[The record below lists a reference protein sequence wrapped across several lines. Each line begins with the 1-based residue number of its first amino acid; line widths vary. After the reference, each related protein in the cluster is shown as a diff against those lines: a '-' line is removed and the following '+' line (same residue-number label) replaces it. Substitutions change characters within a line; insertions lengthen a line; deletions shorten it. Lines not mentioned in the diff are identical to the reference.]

1 MPMEGKMEQDKF
13 KDTERKYTELKE
25 KLNHGQVTPEE
36 MKKELKKMMVLDEKG
51 NYWMIGGKTGKWY
64 SYNGTD
70 WKEGNPYEVL
80 RQAVQETP
88 PPPPVQP
95 VRPVPSSS
103 DHTAPTVRTVQ
114 PPRPERAVSVESPDK
129 ETVSPIISQY
139 RPEPAAQQEQPAV
152 TEPTAHDIVT
162 SHDRAEMDTL
172 VEERGDRQTICAVC
186 KSKISLFSI
195 YCNVCGANQKEVAAL
210 SKKAPKAGKGSELV
224 ITSIKVSS
232 LLFFLGGLGLVVGVI
247 LGAAFGIFKTV
258 LPDLPPQLPEVLAD
272 TRGGFAGGLT
282 FAAIGGIAGFVIF
295 AVTGAL
301 ISLIYNG
308 ISFLFGGVRL
318 RIKQ

>member
-13 KDTERKYTELKE
+13 RETERKYADLKE
-25 KLNHGQVTPEE
+25 KLNNGQVSPEE

-70 WKEGNPYEVL
+70 WKEGDPYEVL
-80 RQAVQETP
+80 RQVVEEAP
-88 PPPPVQP
+88 PPPQPVQP
-95 VRPVPSSS
+95 VPAPSF
-103 DHTAPTVRTVQ
+103 HTAPTVRTPHPVQ
-114 PPRPERAVSVESPDK
+114 PEHAAAVESPVK
-129 ETVSPIISQY
+129 ETVSPIMSQY
-139 RPEPAAQQEQPAV
+139 RV
-152 TEPTAHDIVT
+152 EPTPQREPVGVTAPAEHDAAAA
-162 SHDRAEMDTL
+162 DERARMDTL
-172 VEERGDRQTICAVC
+172 IEDRGERQTICAVC
-186 KSKISLFSI
+186 KSKISLFSV

-210 SKKAPKAGKGSELV
+210 SKKTPKGGKGSEMV
-224 ITSIKVSS
+224 VTSIKVSS

-247 LGAAFGIFKTV
+247 LGAAFGIFKTI
-258 LPDLPPQLPEVLAD
+258 LPDLPPQFPSVLAD

-295 AVTGAL
+295 AVTGAF
-301 ISLIYNG
+301 ISLVYNS

>member
-1 MPMEGKMEQDKF
+1 MPMEGKMEHDKF
-13 KDTERKYTELKE
+13 RETERKYADLKE
-25 KLNHGQVTPEE
+25 KLNNGQVSPEE

-70 WKEGNPYEVL
+70 WKEGNPYEVI
-80 RQAVQETP
+80 RQAVPETP
-88 PPPPVQP
+88 PPVQAQPAQPVSAPSIHTAPAGRYAHPVQP
-95 VRPVPSSS
+95 
-103 DHTAPTVRTVQ
+103 
-114 PPRPERAVSVESPDK
+114 ERAAAVESPGK
-129 ETVSPIISQY
+129 ETVSPIMSQY
-139 RPEPAAQQEQPAV
+139 RMEPAAQREPIGVTAPTEQDI
-152 TEPTAHDIVT
+152 TAAGE
-162 SHDRAEMDTL
+162 RARMDTMI
-172 VEERGDRQTICAVC
+172 EDRGDRQTICAVC
-186 KSKISLFSI
+186 KSKISLFSV

-210 SKKAPKAGKGSELV
+210 SKKAPKGGKGSELV
-224 ITSIKVSS
+224 ITSIKISS

-247 LGAAFGIFKTV
+247 FGAAFGIFKTI
-258 LPDLPPQLPEVLAD
+258 LPDLPPQFPGVLAD

-282 FAAIGGIAGFVIF
+282 FAAMGGIAGFVIF

-301 ISLIYNG
+301 ISLVYNG